1 MISEKN
7 RDLINRVIGSFEW
20 GSITKIYKLMEKG
33 IGDSTIKISGMS
45 RIPYK
50 KVTEEEIKKEVTL
63 LIEYIIENNIPHLEY
78 GMWSILWING
88 EWEVEIGLDNSS
100 EFDEEEQNVFLP
112 FADSRLEV
120 NFVPQKAISQETA
133 TYPEDSYQEVEESD
147 ETVLNRIL
155 DKSIKEENYELA
167 SKLKDIINEFYRKM
181 KKETRKNNE
190 KNKKA

>member
-33 IGDSTIKISGMS
+33 IGDSTIKISGMP

>member
-1 MISEKN
+1 
-7 RDLINRVIGSFEW
+7 
-20 GSITKIYKLMEKG
+20 MEKG
-33 IGDSTIKISGMS
+33 IGDSTIKISGMP

>member
-1 MISEKN
+1 MISEKQK
-7 RDLINRVIGSFEW
+7 DQINRVNGSIKW
-20 GSITKIYKLMEKG
+20 GSITKIYKIKEKG
-33 IGDSTIKISGMS
+33 IGHSTIKISGMP

>member
-33 IGDSTIKISGMS
+33 IGDSTIKISGMP

-100 EFDEEEQNVFLP
+100 EFDEEDQNVFLP

-133 TYPEDSYQEVEESD
+133 NYQEDSYQGVEESD

-190 KNKKA
+190 KNKKT